1 VKGANGYWWRV
12 VRLAPAAVA
21 VWAGCGAVYG
31 GVAGEFLAMPVSVR
45 SAALGGC
52 GLASEGDAF
61 SLFRNPAAVAL
72 VRHPA
77 VGAGF
82 SRYVYDMSG
91 GSLSGAYPAGRFT
104 VAAGW
109 LQVDSERQEVWDLS
123 GRMVGDNLRFS
134 ASVVPLAVGV
144 RLGRWLVGAGVS
156 RYRETVL
163 DWELL
168 VVGGGLGV
176 MYQADWFT
184 LGGSVVN
191 IGRNLDDD
199 LPVGVQAGGMVHF
212 RDYALVF
219 EAGGTPEEDDLVVR
233 VGAEVGLW
241 RVVYL
246 RVGYASGDHRGFTS
260 GVGIRAGR
268 LGVDYAIAAAGGFEP
283 LHHVGVSYTF
293 GGERDVRAVPPAP
306 AAGARERVAESVA
319 VSTPVPAA
327 PAERRP
333 EPAREQRPP
342 VNLAVAELTGKNVS
356 QADASIVADFLR
368 TELVNTERFVVVD
381 RANMDKLLAEAGF
394 QQLSGCTEAECAV
407 QMGKLLNVQWMA
419 VGSVSKLMDTYY
431 ITVNLVEVETGKI
444 IASHNQEATTT
455 RELLSACRTLAQRI
469 AAR

>member
-1 VKGANGYWWRV
+1 MKSVNGYRWGM
-12 VRLAPAAVA
+12 VRLVPVAVA
-21 VWAGCGAVYG
+21 VWAGCCAVYG
-31 GVAGEFLAMPVSVR
+31 GVAGEFLAMPASVR

-52 GLASEGDAF
+52 GLVSEGDAF

-82 SRYVYDMSG
+82 SRYVYDVSG

-104 VAAGW
+104 MAAGW

-123 GRMVGDNLRFS
+123 GHMVGDNLRFN
-134 ASVVPLAVGV
+134 ASVVPLVAGV
-144 RLGRWLVGAGVS
+144 RLGRWLLGAGVS
-156 RYRETVL
+156 RYRETVM

-168 VVGGGLGV
+168 VVGGGFGV
-176 MYQADWFT
+176 MYRSDWFT

-191 IGRNLDDD
+191 IGRNIDDD
-199 LPVGVQAGGMVHF
+199 LPLGVQGGGMIHF
-212 RDYALVF
+212 GDSAVVF
-219 EAGGTPEEDDLVVR
+219 EVGGTPEEEDLIVR
-233 VGAEVGLW
+233 VGGEVGLW
-241 RVVYL
+241 RTVYL

-260 GVGIRAGR
+260 GVGVRVGGI
-268 LGVDYAIAAAGGFEP
+268 GVDYAIAAAGGFEP
-283 LHHVGVSYTF
+283 LHHVGIAYAF
-293 GGERDVRAVPPAP
+293 GGGGREIRAVSPAP
-306 AAGARERVAESVA
+306 AAAERVVEPVA
-319 VSTPVPAA
+319 VSSPVPPA

-333 EPAREQRPP
+333 ESGREQRPP

-407 QMGKLLNVQWMA
+407 QMGKLLNVQQMV

-444 IASHNQEATTT
+444 IASHNQEAMTA